1 MTKAEPSSTPA
12 TLLQLKITL
21 LDTQPPVWR
30 RVLVPEDFSFEQ
42 LHRIVQ
48 AAMGWEDCHLH
59 EFLVGEERIG
69 PRTPDPFG
77 FGDEAETR
85 PEASIRLRDMLG
97 RRKKFRYWYDFGDDW
112 WHEVAV
118 EKRLPAAPED
128 DLSPRLVTGKHACP
142 PEDCGGPWGYAELL
156 ATLADPKHPQHEE
169 MLEWA
174 GDLDPEV
181 FDANAAAKAVAATV
195 RKRRAKR

>member
-1 MTKAEPSSTPA
+1 
-12 TLLQLKITL
+12 
-21 LDTQPPVWR
+21 
-30 RVLVPEDFSFEQ
+30 
-42 LHRIVQ
+42 
-48 AAMGWEDCHLH
+48 
-59 EFLVGEERIG
+59 
-69 PRTPDPFG
+69 
-77 FGDEAETR
+77 
-85 PEASIRLRDMLG
+85 
-97 RRKKFRYWYDFGDDW
+97 
-112 WHEVAV
+112 V